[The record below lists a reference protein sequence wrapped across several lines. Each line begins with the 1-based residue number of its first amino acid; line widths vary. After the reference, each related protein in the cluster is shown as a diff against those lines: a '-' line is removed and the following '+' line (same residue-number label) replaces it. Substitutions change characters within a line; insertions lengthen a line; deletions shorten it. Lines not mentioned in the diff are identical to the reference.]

1 MAQTIAIQRGTQT
14 LVSNTRT
21 TLFTQSGGTATRVI
35 FNQITFA
42 SANSV
47 DMYYPAVCL
56 IHASSSGPTNV
67 IGLMKAASGS
77 IYSLNFMPNGNATAP
92 NQFGYSGTGNAY
104 NGAVMLQQSTGNIY
118 MGGANP
124 TYVTYTAATS
134 GSNYCSYMPSNYWS
148 GPSDSIKIKWYDGN
162 GNDCSVGW
170 SMTTITE
177 S

>member
-1 MAQTIAIQRGTQT
+1 MAQTIAIQRGTQSLASGT
-14 LVSNTRT
+14 LT

-35 FNQITFA
+35 FSQITFA

-47 DMYYPAVCL
+47 DMYYPSVIL

-67 IGLMKAASGS
+67 IGLMKANSGS

-104 NGAVMLQQSTGNIY
+104 NGAVMLQQGNPNVY

-124 TYVTYTAATS
+124 TNISYSAATS
-134 GSNYCSYMPSNYWS
+134 GSNYCSYMPSNYWI

-162 GNDCSVGW
+162 GNSCDVGW